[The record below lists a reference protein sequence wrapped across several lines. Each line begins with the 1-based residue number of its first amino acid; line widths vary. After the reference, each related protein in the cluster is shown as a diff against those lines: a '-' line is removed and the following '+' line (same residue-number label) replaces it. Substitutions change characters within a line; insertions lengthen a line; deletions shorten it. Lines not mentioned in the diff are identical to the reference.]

1 MSIQVIYQS
10 LHIAK
15 EPRFRIQDGGLF
27 IETDSPM
34 PVATAL
40 QVTAGEHSLRGKVR
54 RVREG
59 AGAGMLVVP
68 TEQVKLPRWL
78 LGLGAEIG
86 PGVEFEPEPAPPP
99 PPVVELKPEPVAE
112 VKAEPVAEVKP
123 EPVAETKVET
133 KAAEPAAEAAPSKQ
147 TPAEASAAEDED
159 DDKSAAKS
167 GDKKPA
173 SKAKKKPRR
182 R

>member
-10 LHIAK
+10 LPIAK
-15 EPRFRIQDGGLF
+15 EPRFRLQDGGLF
-27 IETDSPM
+27 IELDSPM

-40 QVTAGEHSLRGKVR
+40 QVAAGEHSLSGKVR

-68 TEQVKLPRWL
+68 TDKGKLPRWL
-78 LGLGAEIG
+78 LGLGAEVG
-86 PGVEFEPEPAPPP
+86 AGVEFEPEPAPPA
-99 PPVVELKPEPVAE
+99 PVVEVKP
-112 VKAEPVAEVKP
+112 AEPVAEAKP
-123 EPVAETKVET
+123 AEPVVEA
-133 KAAEPAAEAAPSKQ
+133 KPADGSAEAAPSKQ
-147 TPAEASAAEDED
+147 TPAEAANGDEEDED
-159 DDKSAAKS
+159 GKSTTKA
-167 GDKKPA
+167 GDKKPAA